1 MSVTLYKD
9 NTYQVYIRNER
20 GKVYIYHV
28 YIRKLREVRD
38 ITLHLVWHYAGVSIT
53 ILGEYKRDIEER
65 EMIGSRTSYIYN
77 MCI

>member
-1 MSVTLYKD
+1 MNGWKSFYPVAEISPYVCTCMSVTLYKD

-38 ITLHLVWHYAGVSIT
+38 ITLHCKSNVIVMLLFI
-53 ILGEYKRDIEER
+53 
-65 EMIGSRTSYIYN
+65 
-77 MCI
+77 